1 MTKDPSIEIVPFQDL
16 LLLGESERNS
26 LFNELDKSHSG
37 NSTHVYNHK
46 VFRDTDLKFVAYQPG
61 GTQSRWLVASWTL
74 GSTSMQILTGSFLH
88 EGTITKIALRTCAGV
103 PMVVTGRVVWCEHV
117 RAQVHLVLLKFDK
130 DIDLTPILSSKS
142 A

>member
-26 LFNELDKSHSG
+26 LFNELDKSHSS
-37 NSTHVYNHK
+37 NATRVYNHK
-46 VFRDTDLKFVAYQPG
+46 VFRDTNLKFVAYQPG

-88 EGTITKIALRTCAGV
+88 EGTITKIALRTRAGV
-103 PMVVTGRVVWCEHV
+103 PMVVTGRVASCEHV
-117 RAQVHLVLLKFDK
+117 RAQIHLVLLKFDK